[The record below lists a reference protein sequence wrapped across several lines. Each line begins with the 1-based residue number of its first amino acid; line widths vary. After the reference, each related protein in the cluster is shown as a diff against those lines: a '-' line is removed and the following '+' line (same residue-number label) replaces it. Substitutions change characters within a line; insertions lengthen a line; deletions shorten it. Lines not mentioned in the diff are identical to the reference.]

1 MSTNNKFNKDYEHSV
16 NVADLSFTYGGPP
29 IIDHLDLQLDAGN
42 RCILVGANGA
52 GKTTLLRILA
62 GKRMIHGAIKVLGQD
77 AFLDAPQGI
86 TYLGTE
92 WANNPV
98 VKSDLSVE
106 YLLKSM
112 GSHRWPDRTELLLN
126 VLDVDVKWRMHQI
139 SDGQRRRV
147 QLVMGLLHPWELL
160 LLDEVTVDLDVVARA
175 DFLNFLKIETEERG
189 CTIVYATHIFD
200 GLGDW
205 ATHIAHVAD
214 GKCLAVNDVSNFPE
228 FEAIKEKHKREQRI
242 DSPLTTLCLQW
253 LREDRDRQRNIKSID
268 PATGLPHSKWDEMSD
283 NMKKNGDKYYNYWKR

>member
-1 MSTNNKFNKDYEHSV
+1 MVLNKEYKYSV
-16 NVADLSFTYGGPP
+16 DVSDLSYSYGGPT
-29 IIDHLDLQLDAGN
+29 IIDHLDLKLKAGQ

-52 GKTTLLRILA
+52 GKTTLLKILA
-62 GKRMIHGAIKVLGQD
+62 GKRMIPGHVSVLGKN
-77 AFLDAPQGI
+77 AFLDAPQGV

-112 GSHRWPDRTELLLN
+112 GSHRWPERTEILLR
-126 VLDVDVKWRMHQI
+126 VLDVDTKWRMHQI

-160 LLDEVTVDLDVVARA
+160 LLDEVTVDLDVLARA
-175 DFLNFLKIETEERG
+175 DFLNFLRVETEERG

-214 GKCLAVNDVSNFPE
+214 GKVLSLNDVNNFPE
-228 FEAIKEKHKREQRI
+228 FEAIKQKHRERNLV
-242 DSPLTTLCLQW
+242 DSPLMALCYSW
-253 LREDRDRQRNIKSID
+253 LREDRQRLRNQKPID

-283 NMKKNGDKYYNYWKR
+283 NMKKYADKYYDYWK

>member
-1 MSTNNKFNKDYEHSV
+1 MSFDKPYEHSV
-16 NVADLSFTYGGPP
+16 DVKDLFFTYGGPP
-29 IIDHLDLQLDAGN
+29 IIDHLDLQLNAGN

-62 GKRMIHGAIKVLGQD
+62 GKRMVPGEIKVLGQD
-77 AFLDAPQGI
+77 AFIDGPMGI

-92 WANNPV
+92 WANNAV
-98 VKSDLSVE
+98 VKSDLPVT

-112 GSHRWPDRTELLLN
+112 GSHRWPERTELLLN
-126 VLDVDVKWRMHQI
+126 VLDVDVNWRMHQI

-160 LLDEVTVDLDVVARA
+160 LLDEVTVDLDVLARA

-200 GLGDW
+200 GLGDF
-205 ATHIAHVAD
+205 ATHVAHVAD
-214 GKCLAVNDVSNFPE
+214 GKCLSMNEMKNFEE
-228 FEAIKEKHKREQRI
+228 FEKIKIKHQQEKRL
-242 DSPLTTLCLQW
+242 DSPLTTLCIQW
-253 LREDRDRQRNIKSID
+253 LREDRDRLRNIKRID
-268 PATGLPHSKWDEMSD
+268 PVTGLPHSKWDEMSE
-283 NMKKNGDKYYNYWKR
+283 NMKKNGDKYYNYWK

>member
-1 MSTNNKFNKDYEHSV
+1 M
-16 NVADLSFTYGGPP
+16 
-29 IIDHLDLQLDAGN
+29 
-42 RCILVGANGA
+42 
-52 GKTTLLRILA
+52 
-62 GKRMIHGAIKVLGQD
+62 
-77 AFLDAPQGI
+77 
-86 TYLGTE
+86 GTE

-112 GSHRWPDRTELLLN
+112 GSHRWPERTELLLH

-189 CTIVYATHIFD
+189 CTIVS
-200 GLGDW
+200 
-205 ATHIAHVAD
+205 
-214 GKCLAVNDVSNFPE
+214 LAVIYENSNSNRHIGRCMLHTFLM
-228 FEAIKEKHKREQRI
+228 
-242 DSPLTTLCLQW
+242 D
-253 LREDRDRQRNIKSID
+253 
-268 PATGLPHSKWDEMSD
+268 
-283 NMKKNGDKYYNYWKR
+283 

>member
-1 MSTNNKFNKDYEHSV
+1 MTPVIEVSHLTFD
-16 NVADLSFTYGGPP
+16 YGGPK
-29 IIDHLDLQLDAGN
+29 ILDDFNLTVESGQ

-52 GKTTLLRILA
+52 GKTTLLRMLG
-62 GKRMIHGAIKVLGQD
+62 GKRMMEHGQVKVYGQD
-77 AFLDAPQGI
+77 AFVDAPEGI

-92 WANNPV
+92 WANNPI
-98 VKSDLSVE
+98 VKSDLSVD

-112 GSHRWPDRTELLLN
+112 GSDRWEERTELLLF
-126 VLDVDVKWRMHQI
+126 VLDVDRRWHMHQL

-147 QLVMGLLHPWELL
+147 QLVMGLLQPWRLL
-160 LLDEVTVDLDVVARA
+160 LLDEVTVDLDILARS
-175 DFLNFLKIETEERG
+175 DFLNFLRLETEERG

-214 GKCLAVNDVSNFPE
+214 GHCLSFHDIHHCAELD
-228 FEAIKEKHKREQRI
+228 AIKEEHKSRSRL

-253 LREDRDRQRNIKSID
+253 LREDRDRQRNKKEIN
-268 PATGLPHSKWDEMSD
+268 PETGLPYSRWEEMSE
-283 NMKKNGDKYYNYWKR
+283 NMKINGDKYYNYWKTV

>member
-1 MSTNNKFNKDYEHSV
+1 MSTDKGYEHTIDVS
-16 NVADLSFTYGGPP
+16 DLYFSYGGPP
-29 IIDHLDLQLDAGN
+29 IIDHMDLQLDAGN

-62 GKRMIHGAIKVLGQD
+62 GKRMVKGDIKVLGRN
-77 AFLDAPQGI
+77 AFLDAPPGI

-92 WANNPV
+92 WANNPI

-112 GSHRWPDRTELLLN
+112 GSHRWPERTQILLT
-126 VLDVDVKWRMHQI
+126 VLDVDVKWHMHQI

-147 QLVMGLLHPWELL
+147 QLAMGLLQPWEML
-160 LLDEVTVDLDVVARA
+160 LLDEVTVDLDVLARA
-175 DFLNFLKIETEERG
+175 DFLNFLKRETEERG

-214 GKCLAVNDVSNFPE
+214 GKCLSIYDMNNFPE
-228 FEAIKEKHKREQRI
+228 FEAMKKTHREKRLV
-242 DSPLTTLCLQW
+242 DSPLTSLCLQW
-253 LREDRDRQRNIKSID
+253 LRKDREKLRNIKSVD
-268 PATGLPHSKWDEMSD
+268 PLTGLPHSKWDEMSED
-283 NMKKNGDKYYNYWKR
+283 MKNLGDKYYNYWKQ

>member
-1 MSTNNKFNKDYEHSV
+1 MSTNKDYEHTIDVS
-16 NVADLSFTYGGPP
+16 NLFFSYGGPP

-62 GKRMIHGAIKVLGQD
+62 GKRMVKGDIKVLGKN
-77 AFLDAPQGI
+77 AFLDAPPGV

-92 WANNPV
+92 WANNPI
-98 VKSDLSVE
+98 VKSDLSVA

-112 GSHRWPDRTELLLN
+112 GSHRWPERTQLLLT
-126 VLDVDVKWRMHQI
+126 VLDVDVKWHMHQI

-147 QLVMGLLHPWELL
+147 QLVMGLLQPWEIL
-160 LLDEVTVDLDVVARA
+160 LLDEVTVDLDVLARA
-175 DFLNFLKIETEERG
+175 DFLNFLRKETEERG

-214 GKCLAVNDVSNFPE
+214 GKCLSIHDVNNFPE
-228 FEAIKEKHKREQRI
+228 FEEMRKRHKEKNLV
-242 DSPLTTLCLQW
+242 DSPLTSLCLEW
-253 LREDRDRQRNIKSID
+253 LRKDREKLRNIKAID
-268 PATGLPHSKWDEMSD
+268 PETGLPHSKWDDMSKD
-283 NMKKNGDKYYNYWKR
+283 MKNLGDKYYNYWKQ

>member
-1 MSTNNKFNKDYEHSV
+1 MPFEKDYQHSV
-16 NVADLSFTYGGPP
+16 QVEDLSFNYGGPA
-29 IIDHLDLQLDAGN
+29 IIDHLDLRLDAGN

-62 GKRMIHGAIKVLGQD
+62 GKRMIPGTIKVLGKD
-77 AFLDAPQGI
+77 AFLDAPTGI

-98 VKSDLSVE
+98 VKSDLSVG

-112 GSHRWPDRTELLLN
+112 GSERWPDRAELLLN
-126 VLDVDVKWRMHQI
+126 VLDVDTNWRMHQI

-175 DFLNFLKIETEERG
+175 DFLNFLKVETEERG

-205 ATHIAHVAD
+205 ATHIAHIAD
-214 GKCLAVNDVSNFPE
+214 GKCLSMNDVKDFPE
-228 FEAIKEKHKREQRI
+228 FDDIKKKHKDENRV
-242 DSPLTTLCLQW
+242 DSPLTTLCLNW
-253 LREDRDRQRNIKSID
+253 LREDRQRHRNVKTID
-268 PATGLPHSKWDEMSD
+268 PATGLPHSKWDEISE
-283 NMKKNGDKYYNYWKR
+283 NMRKYGDKYYNYWKR